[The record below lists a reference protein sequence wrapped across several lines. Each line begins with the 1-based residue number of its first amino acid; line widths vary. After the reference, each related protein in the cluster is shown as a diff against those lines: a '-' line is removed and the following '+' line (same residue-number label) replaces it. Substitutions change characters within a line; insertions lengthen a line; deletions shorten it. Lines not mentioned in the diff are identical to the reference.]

1 MLAAARTASST
12 TWVCP
17 LLLPLQAWRKDP
29 GKCGGRGTLQVL
41 VSECQHCRCM
51 PVGCHLL
58 TVVLADCKEGM
69 AACLHT
75 GHFAGLLTGLYLGW
89 GLAPSVPPAGA
100 ALPPGAPCDGT
111 GKPGGGSPAPH
122 PGPPPQPDLPKP
134 AVLDELRRW
143 AGYTAFA
150 ASLGLVT
157 AAAVV
162 ARTGQLPLPK
172 GPDLAGFLGQGL
184 V

>member
-1 MLAAARTASST
+1 
-12 TWVCP
+12 
-17 LLLPLQAWRKDP
+17 
-29 GKCGGRGTLQVL
+29 
-41 VSECQHCRCM
+41 M
-51 PVGCHLL
+51 PPR
-58 TVVLADCKEGM
+58 
-69 AACLHT
+69 LHT

-89 GLAPSVPPAGA
+89 GLAPSVPPPSAAPPPRAVRDGAGEA
-100 ALPPGAPCDGT
+100 
-111 GKPGGGSPAPH
+111 GGSDPAMH
-122 PGPPPQPDLPKP
+122 SGPPPQPGLPKP
-134 AVLDELRRW
+134 AVLEELRRW
-143 AGYTAFA
+143 AGYAAFA

>member
-1 MLAAARTASST
+1 M
-12 TWVCP
+12 
-17 LLLPLQAWRKDP
+17 
-29 GKCGGRGTLQVL
+29 
-41 VSECQHCRCM
+41 
-51 PVGCHLL
+51 
-58 TVVLADCKEGM
+58 
-69 AACLHT
+69 
-75 GHFAGLLTGLYLGW
+75 
-89 GLAPSVPPAGA
+89 PPAGA
-100 ALPPGAPCDGT
+100 ALPPGAAPDAAGEAGGCDPVT
-111 GKPGGGSPAPH
+111 HPA
-122 PGPPPQPDLPKP
+122 PPPQPGLPKP
-134 AVLDELRRW
+134 AVLEELRRW

>member
-1 MLAAARTASST
+1 M
-12 TWVCP
+12 VP
-17 LLLPLQAWRKDP
+17 AWLR
-29 GKCGGRGTLQVL
+29 
-41 VSECQHCRCM
+41 
-51 PVGCHLL
+51 
-58 TVVLADCKEGM
+58 A
-69 AACLHT
+69 

-89 GLAPSVPPAGA
+89 GLAPSVPPPGA
-100 ALPPGAPCDGT
+100 ALPPGAASNGA
-111 GKPGGGSPAPH
+111 GEAGGGNPAMH
-122 PGPPPQPDLPKP
+122 PGAPPQPGLPKP
-134 AVLDELRRW
+134 AVLEELRRW
-143 AGYTAFA
+143 AGYAAFA